1 MFKEVFGCAERKIEF
16 YKLGSSFFSSR
27 MGRLRINIEF
37 LFVLSFFISA
47 EELYGIFIE
56 LCFFFQREMTKCVIL
71 IISHFSTVMLD

>member
-1 MFKEVFGCAERKIEF
+1 MFEEVFGCAERKIEF
-16 YKLGSSFFSSR
+16 YKLESSFFSSR

-56 LCFFFQREMTKCVIL
+56 LCFLENL
-71 IISHFSTVMLD
+71 IR